1 MKEFVG
7 LFLAQLKR
15 ILKNK
20 TNAGMLVIFPF
31 AMIILIF
38 VIRFVLDPKDTDNSE
53 TKKTDYTVQ
62 MGEVNYFVD
71 DTGDLWKN
79 FFAGSESTVH
89 QIGRAHV

>member
-1 MKEFVG
+1 MKEFVC

-38 VIRFVLDPKDTDNSE
+38 LMRFVLDPK
-53 TKKTDYTVQ
+53 KPMIRKLKRPIIPLKW
-62 MGEVNYFVD
+62 M
-71 DTGDLWKN
+71 K
-79 FFAGSESTVH
+79 
-89 QIGRAHV
+89 